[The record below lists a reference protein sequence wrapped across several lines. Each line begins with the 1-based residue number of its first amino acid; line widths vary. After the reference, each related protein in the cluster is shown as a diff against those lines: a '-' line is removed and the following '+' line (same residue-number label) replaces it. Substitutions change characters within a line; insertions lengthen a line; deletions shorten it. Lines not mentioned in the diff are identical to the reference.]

1 MLSSEPARG
10 TGFETAL
17 CLHTVLGLAFNFP
30 SLRMHNAMSNSKIA
44 QNYLLNKLLGLINE
58 ALLNGK
64 HNYVVLKSL

>member
-17 CLHTVLGLAFNFP
+17 CLRAVLGLAFNFP